1 MGLLINGEWH
11 RDWYDTAKT
20 GGKFVREDTG
30 FRNRISPEAG
40 APFPPQRDRYHL
52 YVSHACPWCH
62 RLTIV
67 RSLKN
72 LEDVISLSVT
82 DPYMDEDGWQFSGAP
97 GAIPDTVNHARRMYE
112 VYRAAKP
119 DYTGRVT
126 VPVLWDKQTGRIVS
140 NESSEILRM
149 FNSAFDGL
157 GEDIARACPD
167 LYPEHLRAEID
178 ALNARIYD
186 TVNNGVYKCG
196 FATTQEAYAAAF
208 APLFETLDMLEER
221 LSHSRYLLGEQFT
234 EADWRLFVTLLRF
247 DPVYY
252 SHFKCNRNRITDF
265 PNLFGYLKDL
275 YQEPG
280 IAGTVH
286 MDHIKEHYYRSHPTI
301 NPTRIVPLGPRI
313 DLTAPHGR
321 GAFDNVNKGI
331 A

>member
-40 APFPPQRDRYHL
+40 APFPPQRGRYHL

-82 DPYMDEDGWQFSGAP
+82 DPYMDEDGWQFSEAP

-157 GEDIARACPD
+157 GEDIAQACPD
-167 LYPEHLRAEID
+167 LYPEHLRSEID
-178 ALNARIYD
+178 ALNTRIYD

-208 APLFETLDMLEER
+208 APLLRPWTC
-221 LSHSRYLLGEQFT
+221 
-234 EADWRLFVTLLRF
+234 WRSGCPTAATCWANSSPR
-247 DPVYY
+247 PTGG
-252 SHFKCNRNRITDF
+252 SSSPSCAST
-265 PNLFGYLKDL
+265 
-275 YQEPG
+275 
-280 IAGTVH
+280 
-286 MDHIKEHYYRSHPTI
+286 RSTIPTSSA
-301 NPTRIVPLGPRI
+301 
-313 DLTAPHGR
+313 TATGSPISPISS
-321 GAFDNVNKGI
+321 AT
-331 A
+331 